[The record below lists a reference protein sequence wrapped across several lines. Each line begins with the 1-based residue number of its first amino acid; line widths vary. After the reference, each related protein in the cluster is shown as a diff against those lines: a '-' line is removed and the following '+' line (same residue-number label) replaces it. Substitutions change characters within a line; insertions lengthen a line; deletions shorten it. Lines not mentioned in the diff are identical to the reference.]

1 MSTKTTKKR
10 RKNKGKETQEI
21 ELESLNG
28 NEDEGSAPRQPRSSP
43 NITGLSTKA
52 TTDESDVPPGRK
64 RHVWNSITINLL
76 AFMVGYICLSISESM
91 HYWFQ
96 TQTDFYADSWDTEKT
111 FQHIPELKLLYT
123 GDWTYKDNSS
133 TFPSLTIPKDS
144 NMVGLSPGYYVAWIL
159 IIGGII
165 GIVEYVLGRIRQPFV
180 FIAQALSI
188 AGWCVILLTPLV
200 IVNNASAMIHR
211 KYVNVSWWGYGWDRY
226 RTGYCHMNE
235 TDPNARYENGTKIDR
250 KISMLDAQ
258 YILPV
263 AIHRSHNETF
273 CNDDMFCSDVT
284 SCKEIFVDDG
294 REDGLWN
301 LQNCTGTTRNETK
314 TIKVSPNLRK
324 CQWITDL
331 HGLQILFSLYC
342 CIVASMHIQVAKYPA
357 WGMGRCVDRKK
368 LKDFYSERILR

>member
-43 NITGLSTKA
+43 NITGLATKT

-133 TFPSLTIPKDS
+133 IFPSLTIPENS

-165 GIVEYVLGRIRQPFV
+165 GLVEYVLGRIRQPFV
-180 FIAQALSI
+180 FIAQAQ
-188 AGWCVILLTPLV
+188 T
-200 IVNNASAMIHR
+200 
-211 KYVNVSWWGYGWDRY
+211 
-226 RTGYCHMNE
+226 
-235 TDPNARYENGTKIDR
+235 
-250 KISMLDAQ
+250 
-258 YILPV
+258 
-263 AIHRSHNETF
+263 
-273 CNDDMFCSDVT
+273 CST
-284 SCKEIFVDDG
+284 H
-294 REDGLWN
+294 
-301 LQNCTGTTRNETK
+301 
-314 TIKVSPNLRK
+314 
-324 CQWITDL
+324 IT
-331 HGLQILFSLYC
+331 Y
-342 CIVASMHIQVAKYPA
+342 Y
-357 WGMGRCVDRKK
+357 
-368 LKDFYSERILR
+368 